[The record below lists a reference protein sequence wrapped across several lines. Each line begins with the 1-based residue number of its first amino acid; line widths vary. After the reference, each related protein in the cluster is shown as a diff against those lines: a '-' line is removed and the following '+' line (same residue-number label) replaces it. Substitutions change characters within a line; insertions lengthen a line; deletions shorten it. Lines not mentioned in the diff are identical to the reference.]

1 MRLKDKVA
9 LITGGS
15 RGIGFA
21 TADRFLQEG
30 AVVILTASSQGS
42 ADRAVAR
49 LKEKHPGGTVAGIS
63 PDLSSLE
70 SVRAAFQEAT
80 SVYGCIDILVNNA
93 GVSESTPFMEYTEET
108 FDKVMDL
115 NIKGGVQ
122 RHPRRR

>member
-49 LKEKHPGGTVAGIS
+49 LKEKHPGGTVAGIR
-63 PDLSSLE
+63 P
-70 SVRAAFQEAT
+70 VQPG
-80 SVYGCIDILVNNA
+80 VGPG
-93 GVSESTPFMEYTEET
+93 GVSRGYLGLWM
-108 FDKVMDL
+108 
-115 NIKGGVQ
+115 
-122 RHPRRR
+122 H

>member
-42 ADRAVAR
+42 ADRAVAQ
-49 LKEKHPGGTVAGIS
+49 LKEKHPSGTVARTCPAWSRSGRRFKRLPRS
-63 PDLSSLE
+63 
-70 SVRAAFQEAT
+70 
-80 SVYGCIDILVNNA
+80 
-93 GVSESTPFMEYTEET
+93 
-108 FDKVMDL
+108 MDAS
-115 NIKGGVQ
+115 IFW
-122 RHPRRR
+122 

>member
-1 MRLKDKVA
+1 M
-9 LITGGS
+9 
-15 RGIGFA
+15 
-21 TADRFLQEG
+21 
-30 AVVILTASSQGS
+30 VILTASSQGS

-115 NIKGGVQ
+115 NIKGVFNASSPPPPWSVFPVSPAVLHTQ
-122 RHPRRR
+122 RPNLR